1 MRNKEFR
8 FHEKERVIKNRR
20 DLMKMSKT
28 LRNMSERMSDGELDK
43 KDPIDCGHAKCQCCH
58 IEKVSKKI
66 KRKRRNSEHNIENQ
80 E

>member
-1 MRNKEFR
+1 
-8 FHEKERVIKNRR
+8 
-20 DLMKMSKT
+20 
-28 LRNMSERMSDGELDK
+28 MSERMSDGELDK